1 MGETRLSKSMIKIS
15 NLGLYDE
22 MHSLEV
28 ALNIQNSFTTLLKT
42 DQLFGRE
49 IKSKN
54 ELLHVKKKSSVNI

>member
-1 MGETRLSKSMIKIS
+1 MIKIS